1 MSNHICE
8 KELYQ
13 VYAQHVKQ
21 LEERIDKIDYFQA
34 NSLGNSRL
42 IYEYKQNL
50 VEYLYN
56 PY

>member
-21 LEERIDKIDYFQA
+21 LEERINNIDYFQA
-34 NSLGNSRL
+34 KSLGNSRL
-42 IYEYKQNL
+42 IYEYTQNL
-50 VEYLYN
+50 VKYLHNSY
-56 PY
+56 

>member
-21 LEERIDKIDYFQA
+21 LEERINKIDYFQTK
-34 NSLGNSRL
+34 SLGNSRL
-42 IYEYKQNL
+42 IYEYTQNL
-50 VEYLYN
+50 VKYLHNSY
-56 PY
+56 